1 MRPVN
6 LYVTSGAVGI
16 LRVLVMLWARWLNG
30 SDIMRHAMAR
40 QAKLVYGAEPQ
51 QSRIRRP
58 MRRVTSYT
66 ALSLHRGVFIGKRT
80 LLVSVTLDAGGIPAG
95 G

>member
-1 MRPVN
+1 MN
-6 LYVTSGAVGI
+6 LYVTSSAVGV
-16 LRVLVMLWARWLNG
+16 LRVLVMLWAGRLNG
-30 SDIMRHAMAR
+30 SDVMRHAMTR

-51 QSRIRRP
+51 QSRIRRA
-58 MRRVTSYT
+58 MRCVTSYT
-66 ALSLHRGVFIGKRT
+66 AFSLHRGVFIGKRT